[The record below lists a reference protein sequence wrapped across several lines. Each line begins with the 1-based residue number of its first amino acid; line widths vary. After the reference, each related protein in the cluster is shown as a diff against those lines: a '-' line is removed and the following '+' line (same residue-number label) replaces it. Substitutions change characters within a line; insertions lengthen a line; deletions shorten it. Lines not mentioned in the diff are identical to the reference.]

1 MIHTFFYIFKNTSD
15 HLPVLAKLEIN
26 LTCPCL
32 NDISKMMNKS
42 INGKLCYSNLRMN
55 FNFSEA
61 IDEMNLQI
69 KTPLRLRILG
79 FSFINK
85 HPSETNQILI
95 EVIIKIIIS

>member
-1 MIHTFFYIFKNTSD
+1 MNN
-15 HLPVLAKLEIN
+15 E
-26 LTCPCL
+26 
-32 NDISKMMNKS
+32 SKIMNKS
-42 INGKLCYSNLRMN
+42 IIGKLCYSNIKIN

-69 KTPLRLRILG
+69 KVPLRLRVQG

-95 EVIIKIIIS
+95 EVKII